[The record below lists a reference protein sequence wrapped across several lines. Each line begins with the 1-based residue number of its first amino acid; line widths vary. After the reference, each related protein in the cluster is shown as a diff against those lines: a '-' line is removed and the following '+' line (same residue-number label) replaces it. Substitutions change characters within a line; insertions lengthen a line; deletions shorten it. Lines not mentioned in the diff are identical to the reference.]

1 MSSYHLQ
8 VVSLDGLEFEGDVQ
22 KIMLRTID
30 GDVEILAR
38 HTNYCTAIGMGTAK
52 VTMDDGQERKAA
64 CIGGML
70 SVMNGEVRV
79 LPTTW
84 EWSEDID
91 LDRAIAAKL
100 KAEQTLNDKA
110 IDKEARIRA
119 EAKLYR
125 ALVRIGSSGKEKS
138 NLFDN

>member
-1 MSSYHLQ
+1 MSTYHLQ
-8 VVSLDGLEFEGDVQ
+8 VVSMDGLDFDGEVQ
-22 KIMLRTID
+22 KILLRTID

-38 HTNYCTAIGMGTAK
+38 HTDYCTAIGMGTAR
-52 VTMDDGQERKAA
+52 VTMADGTERRAA

-70 SVMNGEVRV
+70 SVMKGEVRV

-91 LDRAIAAKL
+91 LERAKAAKEHAEERL
-100 KAEQTLNDKA
+100 KDQKLDK
-110 IDKEARIRA
+110 DARIRA

-125 ALVRIGSSGKEKS
+125 ALVRIGTHGQERE
-138 NLFDN
+138 

>member
-1 MSSYHLQ
+1 MSTYHLQ
-8 VVSLDGLEFEGDVQ
+8 VVSLDGMEFEGEVQ
-22 KIMLRTID
+22 KILLRTID

-38 HTNYCTAIGMGTAK
+38 HTNYCTAIGMGTAR
-52 VTMDDGQERKAA
+52 VTMEDGTERKAA

-91 LDRAIAAKL
+91 IERAKAAKATAEERL
-100 KAEQTLNDKA
+100 KNQQ
-110 IDKEARIRA
+110 IDKEARVRA

-125 ALVRIGSSGKEKS
+125 ALVRIGTSGQEHNK
-138 NLFDN
+138 